1 MSEEN
6 NEIEIDKVK
15 ASKIMQ
21 KIIIEEAANLKS
33 KGKSDSDMVRT
44 IQKMIEEE
52 VQCF

>member
-6 NEIEIDKVK
+6 SEIEIDKIK
-15 ASKIMQ
+15 AGKIMQ